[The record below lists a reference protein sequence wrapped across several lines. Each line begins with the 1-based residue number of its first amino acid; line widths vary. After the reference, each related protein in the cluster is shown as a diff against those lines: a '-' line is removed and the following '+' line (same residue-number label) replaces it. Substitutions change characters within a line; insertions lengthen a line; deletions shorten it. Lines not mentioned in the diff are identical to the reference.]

1 MGDGCQI
8 QKRAAATRPL
18 GCLDY
23 RDDITHQSL
32 LEPLHFTPDRT
43 PHEEMWVEGQ
53 IAHIHSNLAKFLGFD
68 DENLNI
74 YD

>member
-1 MGDGCQI
+1 M
-8 QKRAAATRPL
+8 RPL
-18 GCLDY
+18 GCLDSREY
-23 RDDITHQSL
+23 ITHQIL

-43 PHEEMWVEGQ
+43 PHEVMWVVGQ
-53 IAHIHSNLAKFLGFD
+53 IAHTHSNLAMFLGFD

>member
-1 MGDGCQI
+1 MGHGCQI
-8 QKRAAATRPL
+8 QKRAAAKRPL
-18 GCLDY
+18 GCLDS

-32 LEPLHFTPDRT
+32 LRFTPDRT
-43 PHEEMWVEGQ
+43 PHQVICVEGQ
-53 IAHIHSNLAKFLGFD
+53 IVHRHSNLAKFLGFD